1 MKKSLSLI
9 LCLLLALLPVKIG
22 ADDYT
27 PIGQVFTGVRA
38 PYMTEGGLPSAT
50 DFFTDEDFASH
61 RITLLNLWDSSC
73 VNCRIELPFFQQAY
87 ETYGSDG
94 LNIVGV
100 ATTIL
105 GGNYP
110 DAYELVMLNRLT
122 YPQVIIDSG
131 IHAVAD
137 NLFFVPQTY
146 AVNSGGEVVGFFGG
160 FATYG
165 LLEKELL
172 GLLMVAGD
180 ANCDG
185 EAAFADASTLA
196 ACLTGSGALSALGT
210 LNCDMDGDGALT
222 SLDLTLLCREVLG
235 TIKQLNGI

>member
-1 MKKSLSLI
+1 MKKRLSLI
-9 LCLLLALLPVKIG
+9 LCLLLALLPVRIG
-22 ADDYT
+22 ADEYT

-38 PYMTEGGLPSAT
+38 PYMIEGGLPSAE
-50 DFFTDEDFASH
+50 DFFTDEDFAPY

-100 ATTIL
+100 ATTML

-110 DAYELVMLNRLT
+110 DAYELVIQNRLT

-146 AVNSGGEVVGFFGG
+146 AVDSRGEVVGFFGG
-160 FATYG
+160 FATYD
-165 LLEKELL
+165 LLEKALL
-172 GLLMVAGD
+172 PLLMVAGD

-185 EAAFADASTLA
+185 EAAFSDASAFA
-196 ACLTGSGALSALGT
+196 AYLTDAGSLSALGT

-222 SLDLTLLCREVLG
+222 SLDLTLLCWEILG
-235 TIKQLNGI
+235 TIK